1 MRLLVRLCDELS
13 EDERAS
19 MGCAE
24 SVEATAEAT
33 VHCLCRA
40 GTAVSS
46 MFAHSVSDL
55 TRGDV
60 QGCSPD
66 AEESLRCKD
75 RGSGL
80 FKKGKLQDAAQEW
93 SMALRLNDEQGQAGS
108 RMAAILYSNR
118 LASWSRISLLKPP
131 PIHCSPLPF
140 SLTDSLAP
148 EQLGI
153 VVSHLSFS
161 PQPPLNACS
170 SFGLRLEA

>member
-1 MRLLVRLCDELS
+1 MRLLGRLCDELS
-13 EDERAS
+13 EDERVS

-33 VHCLCRA
+33 VKCLCRA

-46 MFAHSVSDL
+46 MFAHAVSDL

-60 QGCSPD
+60 QGCSPN

-80 FKKGKLQDAAQEW
+80 FNKCKWEEAAQEW

-118 LASWSRISLLKPP
+118 LASWSCISLFLLHPP
-131 PIHCSPLPF
+131 PIIAPLSLSH
-140 SLTDSLAP
+140 SLT
-148 EQLGI
+148 
-153 VVSHLSFS
+153 H
-161 PQPPLNACS
+161 
-170 SFGLRLEA
+170 